1 METIF
6 IYLLKS
12 SGLIAMFYLAYHF
25 LLRKET
31 FFDSNRW
38 FLLSG
43 LITSLLLPLYFIK
56 KVVYVE
62 RPKVTVNDFVSY
74 AEKSTTSFSEIPVA
88 ETFDW
93 IQFIGFSYIIIVCAF
108 GLKIIFNLVS
118 LFLIIKN
125 NQITK
130 KEHFKL
136 LNLNKNIT
144 PFSFFNY
151 IAYNADLYSKEEL
164 QSILQHEKIHSQE
177 KHSIDVLLIRLFC
190 AVFWFNPFIW
200 LYKKAIL
207 QNLEYIA
214 DNKATKHLEDKKDYQ
229 ITLLKVVAN
238 QNCLSIANNFNQS
251 LIKNRIVMLNK
262 NHSNRK
268 NSWKYAVVLP
278 SLICFIFL
286 FQVKVVAQDQ
296 FIELKDGTTTVSESK
311 EVTEIDQKE
320 TGEIGLFQKSDLK
333 SKEVS
338 YVFDKISTDAELKN
352 DAQTLK
358 REHNIDLTFSKV
370 KRNSKGEIIA
380 IKISYDDNKGNK
392 GTTEQIRD
400 IPIRAIFFRAIISEN
415 GKNELGFYD
424 NSEMRAEFKDKN
436 TSDKIAFIENI
447 SDDALIYVD
456 GERYT
461 KEFLNE
467 LDPKGLEKIE
477 VLKDLNSL
485 KKYDAVGKKGVI
497 VITTNWS
504 TKPAVPKSD
513 SPVIFTLE
521 NGNEIVVHN
530 RANVK
535 IPGYPIINFTEN
547 EPVFIIDGVQQKN
560 SRLSLESIDVSKIK
574 TIKLLNKN
582 NEDPK
587 NNDTY
592 KFIVT
597 TK

>member
-62 RPKVTVNDFVSY
+62 RPKYTMEDLIAFSNQNPVSIKEVS
-74 AEKSTTSFSEIPVA
+74 AVEA
-88 ETFDW
+88 FDW
-93 IQFIGFSYIIIVCAF
+93 MQFIGFGYIIIVCAF

-118 LFLIIKN
+118 LFLIIKKN
-125 NQITK
+125 EITK
-130 KEHFKL
+130 KESFKL
-136 LNLNKNIT
+136 INLNKNIA

-164 QSILQHEKIHSQE
+164 QRILQHEKIHSRE
-177 KHSIDVLLIRLFC
+177 IHSIDVLLIRLFC

-200 LYKKAIL
+200 VYKKAIL

-214 DNKATKHLEDKKDYQ
+214 DNKATKHLKDKKDYQ

-238 QNCLSIANNFNQS
+238 QNCLSITNNFNQS

-262 NHSNRK
+262 NQSNKR

-286 FQVKVVAQDQ
+286 FQVKVVAQDK
-296 FIELKDGTTTVSESK
+296 FIELKDETTIVSEAK
-311 EVTEIDQKE
+311 EATEIAQKE
-320 TGEIGLFQKSDLK
+320 TGQIGFFQKSDLK

-424 NSEMRAEFKDKN
+424 NSEMKIIFKDKS

-467 LDPKGLEKIE
+467 LDPKGLEKLEI
-477 VLKDLNSL
+477 LKDMNSL
-485 KKYDAVGKKGVI
+485 KKYDAVGKGEVI

-504 TKPAVPKSD
+504 TKPVAPKSD

-521 NGNEIVVHN
+521 NGNEIVIHN
-530 RANVK
+530 RTNVK

-582 NEDPK
+582 NEETK
-587 NNDTY
+587 NKDIY